1 MVHGTSTRNP
11 SIDAGLATTRAE
23 LDAASRLVHA
33 CYVRRGYASPSAGGR
48 HVSPHLAMPSTA
60 VFVARA
66 AGAVVATVSLIL
78 DSELQL
84 PCDALWGAELLAFR
98 ATGRRL
104 AEVSA
109 LAVAEAWRGACLAAL
124 RGLVRGVGVYGRELA
139 RLDDLCI
146 AVHPR
151 HAPFYEGR
159 LHFRRFGGLEAY
171 DAVNGA
177 PAVGLRLDL
186 RELDGPLDGRSFA
199 GGVFSAE
206 ERARTLANLERDL
219 GRVAREQ
226 PLQVFQSR
234 GLVGAAGA
242 AEVC

>member
-1 MVHGTSTRNP
+1 MLHGTSTLDP
-11 SIDAGLATTRAE
+11 AIDAGLATTRAE

-33 CYVRRGYASPSAGGR
+33 CYVRRGYARPSADGR
-48 HVSPHLAMPSTA
+48 HVSPYLAMPSTA

-66 AGAVVATVSLIL
+66 AGAVVATVALIL

-84 PCDALWGAELLAFR
+84 PCDALWAAELLAFR
-98 ATGRRL
+98 ASGRRL

-109 LAVAEAWRGACLAAL
+109 LAVGEAWRGACLAAV
-124 RGLVRGVGVYGRELA
+124 RALVRVVGVYGRELA
-139 RLDDLCI
+139 RLDDLCV

-159 LHFRRFGGLEAY
+159 LHFRRFGSRASY

-186 RELDGPLDGRSFA
+186 RELDGRLDGRSFA

-206 ERARTLANLERDL
+206 ERARTLAQLRRDL
-219 GRVAREQ
+219 GRVAPEP
-226 PLQVFQSR
+226 PLQVFQSWSA
-234 GLVGAAGA
+234 VGAAGA